1 MNFSNLVKL
10 AMAEFSLYIEDFKST
25 SLVRLIIK
33 LFNFEGTKICVYALF
48 IPWKKKRLVLEIV
61 MLAMHL
67 IFYKFLQ
74 AEMTLKQLENLSP
87 PIMKQVL
94 PLVQQLPPLYMDL
107 VNGREDFA
115 PKPEETRRL
124 VRKSL

>member
-48 IPWKKKRLVLEIV
+48 IPWKKKMVGVRDSNAGNASYLLQI
-61 MLAMHL
+61 LAGGDDSE
-67 IFYKFLQ
+67 
-74 AEMTLKQLENLSP
+74 ATGEP
-87 PIMKQVL
+87 
-94 PLVQQLPPLYMDL
+94 
-107 VNGREDFA
+107 
-115 PKPEETRRL
+115 
-124 VRKSL
+124 